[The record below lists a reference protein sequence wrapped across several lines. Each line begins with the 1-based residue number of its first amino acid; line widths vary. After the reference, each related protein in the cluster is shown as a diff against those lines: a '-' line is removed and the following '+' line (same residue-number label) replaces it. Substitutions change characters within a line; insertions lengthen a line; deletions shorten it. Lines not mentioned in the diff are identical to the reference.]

1 MSRILI
7 MARAGELIIRRT
19 RTHPTKEILMTHA
32 PTRGRYRIGCTRGVL
47 AVTVALS
54 VALVDVPSN
63 DARAQVR
70 GPLGL
75 ERSIVLDDWVIE
87 TIRVES
93 RLQAW
98 TLRKVCI
105 EGQAYWIGFNDTTPT
120 AISPAFKDGRPEQC
134 PQRAR

>member
-1 MSRILI
+1 
-7 MARAGELIIRRT
+7 MAACGELIIRRT
-19 RTHPTKEILMTHA
+19 RTHSTKEILVTHA
-32 PTRGRYRIGCTRGVL
+32 TTRGRHRTGRTRGFL
-47 AVTVALS
+47 AVAAALS
-54 VALVDVPSN
+54 AALVGVPSN
-63 DARAQVR
+63 DARAQAR

-75 ERSIVLDDWVIE
+75 ERSILLDALVIE
-87 TIRVES
+87 TIRIES

-105 EGQAYWIGFNDTTPT
+105 DGQAYWIGFSDTTPT